1 MSLGGKPAEVLP
13 EGERPTI
20 ADSVRTTAASAT
32 ETVKQTAQPVVDT
45 AKGMTQNVLGTAG
58 TQGAQ
63 ITPGGHGPVKQPPAS
78 STGIPATTAPLES
91 GLYTVKNPYPDTT
104 GAKATQIGQVED
116 KATAPRN

>member
-1 MSLGGKPAEVLP
+1 MA
-13 EGERPTI
+13 
-20 ADSVRTTAASAT
+20 

-63 ITPGGHGPVKQPPAS
+63 LTPDGHGAVTTPAS

-91 GLYTVKNPYPDTT
+91 GLYTVKTPYPATT
-104 GAKATQIGQVED
+104 GTMATQIGQVED
-116 KATAPRN
+116 KSTAPRN